1 MTNVIDLS
9 SDTATRPSEG
19 MRQAMAAASVGDE
32 QKHEDPTTNALQDAV
47 AALLGKEAAVFLPSA
62 SMANAVALKVHLKP
76 GEELLAERWAH
87 IVVWEGGGYAALAGA
102 AINPL
107 TTENGVFTG
116 EQVAS
121 AVRPDDP
128 HYPKTALV
136 CVENTHNAGGGTVWT
151 REELD
156 DVTQTARQNGLALH
170 LDGARLMNAA
180 TASGRPAAEL
190 AAPFDSVTLCLSKG
204 LGCPIGAVLAGTR
217 EFIHAAWRP
226 KHLLGGAMRQS
237 GILSAAGL
245 YALEHNLPRL
255 AQDHK
260 NARRLADGLSQI
272 PRVVIDPSRVQSNL
286 VFFRVDGLSASDARA
301 RLVERGVRLSGS
313 ADRLRAVTH
322 LDVSADDIERALDA
336 AQAAWA

>member
-19 MRQAMAAASVGDE
+19 MRQAMAAAEVGDE

-47 AALLGKEAAVFLPSA
+47 AALLGKPAAVFLPSA
-62 SMANAVALKVHLKP
+62 SMANAIALKVHLRP
-76 GEELLAERWAH
+76 GDELIAERWAH

-102 AINPL
+102 AINAL
-107 TTENGVFTG
+107 TTENGVFSG
-116 EQVAS
+116 EQITA
-121 AVRPDDP
+121 AVRPEDP
-128 HYPKTALV
+128 HYPRTRLV

-151 REELD
+151 REQLD
-156 DVTQTARQNGLALH
+156 DVTQTAKRHNLSLH

-204 LGCPIGAVLAGTR
+204 LGCPVGAVLAGTR

-226 KHLLGGAMRQS
+226 KHLLGGALRQS
-237 GILSAAGL
+237 GILAAAGL

-255 AQDHK
+255 AEDHQ
-260 NARRLADGLSQI
+260 NARRLADGLAQL
-272 PRVVIDPSRVQSNL
+272 PRVVIDVSRVQSNL
-286 VFFRVDGLSASDARA
+286 VFFRVDGLTTSESRQKLEA
-301 RLVERGVRLSGS
+301 RGVRLSGS

-322 LDVSADDIERALDA
+322 LDVSADDIECAIDA
-336 AQAAWA
+336 ARAAWA